1 MNSCDQLYSP
11 MDSISSGHL
20 TLGVYPMFIAIG
32 QLFFDKILFYP
43 ENLYIKIYVDDF
55 LEFANLFLKI
65 SQLLFNET
73 ESENVSFASIN
84 LWQVSKKNNEFVCIF
99 QNQSNY
105 SISFD
110 LFQLT
115 ELYEKFQEIIFK
127 PLCLSSINS
136 LHLKKFSLFL
146 KANNKVYSFKAINK
160 FTHDL
165 VENLLIPLYNN
176 PNLDKEHL
184 VELIIRYKDI
194 IVAFIKIS
202 NINEPTV
209 TNIDIKNNDD

>member
-84 LWQVSKKNNEFVCIF
+84 SWQVGKKKQRICLHFSK
-99 QNQSNY
+99 
-105 SISFD
+105 SIKLQHF
-110 LFQLT
+110 F
-115 ELYEKFQEIIFK
+115 
-127 PLCLSSINS
+127 
-136 LHLKKFSLFL
+136 
-146 KANNKVYSFKAINK
+146 
-160 FTHDL
+160 
-165 VENLLIPLYNN
+165 
-176 PNLDKEHL
+176 
-184 VELIIRYKDI
+184 
-194 IVAFIKIS
+194 
-202 NINEPTV
+202 
-209 TNIDIKNNDD
+209 